1 MILFIMKRFLLI
13 ALLVLGFSQVYAQ
26 RFGYINSDVI
36 VRKMPEYQ
44 EAEKELDNLVQTWQS
59 EIDKKKVSLDNLR
72 ASYAKDELMLTQ
84 EMKKVR
90 LAEVKSKEDELRDYQ
105 SNAFGFDGL
114 LFKKRQELIKPLQE
128 KIFEASEKVAKQKK
142 VDFLFDKAGDL
153 VMLYTNPRHN
163 YTDYV
168 LEELG
173 LGDPIDSPNNQ

>member
-1 MILFIMKRFLLI
+1 MKRFLL
-13 ALLVLGFSQVYAQ
+13 LTFLGLGFLNANAQ
-26 RFGYINSDVI
+26 RFGYINSDLI
-36 VRKMPEYQ
+36 IRKMPEYQ
-44 EAEKELDNLVQTWQS
+44 EAEKELESLVQTWQI
-59 EIDKKKVSLDNLR
+59 EIDKKKTSLDSLR
-72 ASYAKDELMLTQ
+72 ADYSKDELMLTQ

-90 LAEVKSKEDELRDYQ
+90 LAEIKSKEDDLRNYQ

-114 LFKKRQELIKPLQE
+114 LFKKRQELVKPLQE
-128 KIFEASEKVAKQKK
+128 KIFEASEKVAKMRK

-173 LGDPIDSPNNQ
+173 LGDPVDSPDNQK